1 MLAGLDFRLTFT
13 IGDYIKLVRF
23 LNCSGSSGMVQGGC
37 TAGVPYDQ
45 RLAIF
50 RALSET
56 CIKGTAGGVTK
67 PYGAACN
74 YQALPEY
81 VKNEAWSKSENA
93 WGKTATV
100 IDGTNLPV
108 SYGMFIGGSGHSGVI
123 VVLRKGNGHLAAR
136 WARVILSHYH
146 GR

>member
-1 MLAGLDFRLTFT
+1 VEEACPAVL
-13 IGDYIKLVRF
+13 
-23 LNCSGSSGMVQGGC
+23 S
-37 TAGVPYDQ
+37 YDQ

-50 RALSET
+50 RALKET

-67 PYGAACN
+67 PYGAECN
-74 YQALPEY
+74 YQALPEH
-81 VKNEAWSKSENA
+81 VKNETWDMSENA

-108 SYGMFIGGSGHSGVI
+108 SYGMFIGGSGRTGVV

-136 WARVILSHYH
+136 WARAVLSHYTGH
-146 GR
+146 